1 MANKKYRI
9 RLTTDEQQELQA
21 LVSRGRTAAYRQTHA
36 RILLMSDESRQD
48 EGMKDIDISGAL
60 GIGVS
65 MVERVRWRCVE
76 EGIESA
82 LKRKKQLR
90 RRQKRLDGEGEAH
103 LIAIACG
110 EPPQGRA
117 NWTLKLLADRLV
129 ECEIVESIST
139 ETVRRV
145 LKKTNSSPG

>member
-1 MANKKYRI
+1 
-9 RLTTDEQQELQA
+9 
-21 LVSRGRTAAYRQTHA
+21 
-36 RILLMSDESRQD
+36 MSDESRQD

-90 RRQKRLDGEGEAH
+90 RRSE
-103 LIAIACG
+103 
-110 EPPQGRA
+110 
-117 NWTLKLLADRLV
+117 
-129 ECEIVESIST
+129 
-139 ETVRRV
+139 ET
-145 LKKTNSSPG
+145 GW